1 MFTYSMSGR
10 RFEQL
15 LRCLCVYEGN
25 AKGIN
30 KILDFAN
37 QMIAIFQDL
46 YKPQQQLFH
55 DESMLL
61 FRGRLSFRQYIK
73 TKKAKYGVK
82 FYILTTSDGYIL
94 NFKIN
99 QGKNNDTY
107 TDDTDTA
114 LKSKTEKLVMNL
126 MQPYLYKGHEIYM
139 DNYYNSV
146 ALSDKLLSCRTHTT
160 GTLRKDRKDNP
171 KEVVRKVLKKD
182 EHVWMRKGK
191 VYVSA
196 WKDKRIVTMITTQ
209 HHPRLIITRNRFGK
223 LLKKP
228 KEVAEYNKY
237 MSGIDISDQMLS
249 YYSTPKKTIR
259 WYKKVFFH
267 IFDMA
272 IWNAYYTFRKH
283 CNDKET
289 MLEFREKIVRYI
301 NM

>member
-1 MFTYSMSGR
+1 M
-10 RFEQL
+10 L
-15 LRCLCVYEGN
+15 VCVYEGN

-46 YKPQQQLFH
+46 YKPQQKLSH

-73 TKKAKYGVK
+73 TKKAKYRVK

-94 NFKIN
+94 NFKIY
-99 QGKNNDTY
+99 QCKNNDTD

-126 MQPYLYKGHEIYM
+126 MQPYRYKGHEIYM

-160 GTLRKDRKDNP
+160 GTLRKD
-171 KEVVRKVLKKD
+171 
-182 EHVWMRKGK
+182 
-191 VYVSA
+191 S
-196 WKDKRIVTMITTQ
+196 KRIVTMITTQ

-289 MLEFREKIVRYI
+289 MLEFREKLKDII
-301 NM
+301 